1 MTAARTTAVLSSL
14 LLGVALFGWTAAGET
29 SNPRLATDELPPE
42 VTNYCTPASC
52 ADTLAFHANWV
63 GRTPQGSLF
72 VVSRAGCTP
81 GTCSSWLIEKHTG
94 VARAL
99 LELPSAFRFH
109 RVTGRYPAIEYD
121 ARTDEHAL
129 RLRYE
134 WNGSAYARTLAQ
146 RIYAVNGFE
155 CGTRDE
161 CRHSATR
168 ALQADDVDQAQ
179 QIWQQVDGVA
189 WI

>member
-1 MTAARTTAVLSSL
+1 MKIAHTASWLSSL
-14 LLGVALFGWTAAGET
+14 LLGAALFGWTAAGET
-29 SNPRLATDELPPE
+29 SNPWLAAEELPRD
-42 VTNYCTPASC
+42 VSNSCTPVSC
-52 ADTLAFHANWV
+52 ADAAAFHANWV
-63 GRTPQGSLF
+63 GRTPHGNLF
-72 VVSRAGCTP
+72 VVSRAGCMP
-81 GTCSSWLIEKHTG
+81 EACSSWLIEKHDG

-99 LELPSAFRFH
+99 LELPDEFRFH
-109 RVTGRYPAIEYD
+109 RVTGRYPTVEFE
-121 ARTDEHAL
+121 ARTYAQAL

-146 RIYAVNGFE
+146 RVYDVNGFE

-161 CRHSATR
+161 CRDSAAR
-168 ALQADDVDQAQ
+168 ALRANDVDRAQ